1 MTYVAPRTC
10 TVVDD
15 SQAPRD
21 ARDRPTPLSSY
32 ANLAAYVLIAEP
44 GAGKTTA
51 FKAEAAS
58 RGGTYVTVRN
68 FRTFDDRPEWKDT
81 TLFLDGLDESRAGT
95 TDGRTPLDEIRRKLR
110 RLGSPPFRLS
120 CRWADWMAATD
131 KEALQDV
138 SPDGTIAVIR
148 LDLLSERN
156 IKDILTNNHG
166 VEDADGFIEAAR
178 KRGVIRLLSNP
189 QNLDLLAKSVSQ
201 GSWPESRKETFDQAC
216 MMLVREPNGQHRMAT
231 PLSSDVSPL
240 IEAAGRLF
248 AVQLISGAAGFT
260 LPGRAESDSDF
271 PAFTDVYGGVWDVT
285 ARNVLGTRLFVGVSE
300 GKLAPA
306 HRQIAE
312 FLAAR
317 YISGL
322 LNEGLTLGRILAL
335 ITGFDGELVPS
346 FRNFAS
352 WLAVHNKDSRKRLSQ
367 LDPSGMIYDGDR
379 QTYSPDEKREI
390 VWNLRREANWNP
402 WCNRGTGRVAG
413 FGGIVSPEL
422 EGTFREILA
431 DRKRGRE
438 HQSYVMLLMQM
449 LSDGEALPALS
460 DVMEQVVRDGT
471 WNMGVRCVALDVLT
485 SYHDREGLGSQM
497 LKKMLDDIGNGSL
510 DDPHD
515 ELLGVLLKAL
525 YPNVLSISEI
535 QQYLR
540 KPQLVDRIG
549 EYSGFWMD
557 HVPKESTPEQLGELL
572 DCVAERYEEC
582 RQFMVGEV
590 GRNTRLGQLPLEL
603 LDRALR
609 ETRRRNPGTHISV
622 DRLYEWLG
630 VVSDPGLPLPDWKKS
645 SIRLDLEWNSDELKK
660 LIAHGVETCLRR
672 GSNCT
677 GMVDRRLFGARPRDH
692 GQWCLDMALYAEEGS
707 TAAFYVQELASCVT
721 DGIRSDG
728 LTVEAAREALTR
740 IHRWTPIDS
749 VRTAEGE

>member
-21 ARDRPTPLSSY
+21 ATDRPTPLTSY
-32 ANLAAYVLIAEP
+32 ASSAAYVLIAEP

-51 FKAEAAS
+51 FKDEAAS
-58 RGGTYVTVRN
+58 QGGTYVTVWD

-95 TDGRTPLDEIRRKLR
+95 TDGRTPLDEIRRKLS
-110 RLGSPPFRLS
+110 RLGCPPFRLS

-131 KEALQDV
+131 KEALRDV

-148 LDLLSERN
+148 LDPLSERN
-156 IKDILTNNHG
+156 IKDILINKHG
-166 VEDADGFIEAAR
+166 VEDADGFIETAR
-178 KRGVIRLLSNP
+178 KRGIIRLLSNP
-189 QNLDLLAKSVSQ
+189 QNLHLLSKSVSQ
-201 GSWPESRKETFDQAC
+201 GSWPESRKETFYQAC
-216 MMLVREPNGQHRMAT
+216 RMLVLEPNGQHLTAN
-231 PLSSDVSPL
+231 PLTSDVGRL
-240 IEAAGRLF
+240 IEAAGRLC
-248 AVQLISGAAGFT
+248 AVQLISGAAGYT

-271 PAFTDVYGGVWDVT
+271 PAFTDVYGGVWDVP
-285 ARNVLGTRLFVGVSE
+285 AKNVLGTRLFVGVSE

-317 YISGL
+317 YVSGL
-322 LNEGLTLGRILAL
+322 LNEGLPLGRILAL

-352 WLAVHNKDSRKRLSQ
+352 WLAVHNKESRKRLSQ

-379 QTYSPDEKREI
+379 QTYSPDEKQDI
-390 VWNLRREANWNP
+390 VRNLRREANWNP
-402 WCNRGTGRVAG
+402 WCNRGMGRVTG

-431 DRKRGRE
+431 DRKRDRE

-449 LSDGEALPALS
+449 LADGEAIPALS
-460 DVMEQVVRDGT
+460 DVVEQVVRDDT
-471 WNMGVRCVALDVLT
+471 WNMGVRCAALDVLT
-485 SYHDREGLGSQM
+485 SYHDRGGIGSEV
-497 LKKMLDDIGNGSL
+497 LKKMVDDIGNTSL

-515 ELLGVLLKAL
+515 ELLGILLKAL

-540 KPQLVDRIG
+540 KPQLVDRTG
-549 EYSGFWMD
+549 EYSRFWMD
-557 HVPKESTPEQLGELL
+557 HVPKESTAEQLGELL
-572 DCVAERYEEC
+572 DCVAERFDEC

-609 ETRRRNPGTHISV
+609 ETRWRNPGTHISV

-630 VVSDPGLPLPDWKKS
+630 VVSDPGLPLPDRKKS
-645 SIRLDLEWNSDELKK
+645 SIRFDLEWNSDELKK

-692 GQWCLDMALYAEEGS
+692 GQWCLDMALSAEEGN
-707 TAAFYVQELASCVT
+707 TAAFYVQELAACVT
-721 DGIRSDG
+721 DGIRSG
-728 LTVEAAREALTR
+728 ELTVEAAREALTANEFLVE
-740 IHRWTPIDS
+740 P
-749 VRTAEGE
+749 V

>member
-21 ARDRPTPLSSY
+21 ARDRPTPLTSY
-32 ANLAAYVLIAEP
+32 ANSAAYVLIAEP

-58 RGGTYVTVRN
+58 QGGTYVTVRN

-95 TDGRTPLDEIRRKLR
+95 TDGRTPLDEIRRKLS
-110 RLGSPPFRLS
+110 RLGYPPFRLS

-148 LDLLSERN
+148 LDPLSERN

-189 QNLDLLAKSVSQ
+189 QNLDLLAKAVSQ

-216 MMLVREPNGQHRMAT
+216 RMLVREPNGQHQTAT
-231 PLSSDVSPL
+231 PLSSEVSPL

-260 LPGRAESDSDF
+260 FPGRAESDSDF
-271 PAFTDVYGGVWDVT
+271 PAYTDVYGGVWDVT
-285 ARNVLGTRLFVGVSE
+285 ARKVLGTRLFVGVSE

-322 LNEGLTLGRILAL
+322 LNEGLPLGRILAL
-335 ITGFDGELVPS
+335 ITGFDGALVPS

-352 WLAVHNKDSRKRLSQ
+352 WLAVHSKDSRRRISQ

-379 QTYSPDEKREI
+379 LTYSPDEKREI
-390 VWNLRREANWNP
+390 VRNLRREANWNP
-402 WCNRGTGRVAG
+402 WCNRGMGRVAG

-431 DRKRGRE
+431 DRKRDRE

-449 LSDGEALPALS
+449 LSDGEALPALA

-471 WNMGVRCVALDVLT
+471 WNMGVRCAALDVLT
-485 SYHDREGLGSQM
+485 SYNDREGLGSQV
-497 LKKMLDDIGNGSL
+497 LKKMLYDIGNGSL

-515 ELLGVLLKAL
+515 ELLGILLKAL

-540 KPQLVDRIG
+540 KPQLVDRTG
-549 EYSGFWMD
+549 EYSRFWMD

-572 DCVAERYEEC
+572 DCVAQRFEEC

-603 LDRALR
+603 LERALR
-609 ETRRRNPGTHISV
+609 ETRWRNPGTHISV
-622 DRLYEWLG
+622 GRLYEWLG

-645 SIRLDLEWNSDELKK
+645 SIRFDLEWNSDELKK

-692 GQWCLDMALYAEEGS
+692 GQWCLDMALSAEEGN

-721 DGIRSDG
+721 HGIRSDG